1 MVSSSDRSM
10 SNERRLPHMFSQ
22 HKTAPFASACL
33 LNVSVITS
41 HLQTIH

>member
-1 MVSSSDRSM
+1 MASSSEKSM

-22 HKTAPFASACL
+22 HKTAPFTSAL
-33 LNVSVITS
+33 LLIVSVITS